1 MSSSDLSRKFLELI
15 DIMKRLR
22 DENGCPWDRKQTH
35 ESLVPYLLE
44 ESYEAIGAIETGDWE
59 GLSGELGDV
68 LLQILFHTRIAE
80 ESNEFT
86 MATVLDTLTR
96 KLIRR
101 HPHVFGTVSVDDAEE
116 VLRNWQ
122 LIKRDE
128 AREGGARSVL
138 DGLTSAL
145 PQLTYAQKSQER
157 AAQVGFDWDT
167 TDQVKEKV
175 REEWRELWES
185 VDGSESPKR
194 IEEEMGDLL
203 FALVNLARFLNVQPE
218 EALRKANLKFARR
231 FREVELRAG
240 GGDTMKTMGLESLDA
255 IWNDVK
261 ADERDDSVSVE

>member
-1 MSSSDLSRKFLELI
+1 MNRTNLSRKFLELI

-35 ESLVPYLLE
+35 DTLVPYLLE
-44 ESYEAIGAIETGDWE
+44 ESYEAVGAIESLDWG
-59 GLSGELGDV
+59 GLAGELGDV
-68 LLQILFHTRIAE
+68 LLQILFHARIAE

-86 MATVLDTLTR
+86 METVLDTLAR

-101 HPHVFGTVSVDDAEE
+101 HPHVFGTATVDDAEE

-128 AREGGARSVL
+128 AKECGARSVL

-157 AAQVGFDWDT
+157 AAQVGFDWET
-167 TDQVKEKV
+167 TDQVKQKV
-175 REEWRELWES
+175 REEWRELWDS
-185 VDGSESPKR
+185 VEGSESPRR

-203 FALVNLARFLNVQPE
+203 FALVNLARFLDVQPE

-231 FREVELRAG
+231 FREVERRAG
-240 GGDTMKTMGLESLDA
+240 GGDVMKTMRLESLDA

-261 ADERDDSVSVE
+261 AAERNDAASGE